1 MNFKKGF
8 LTFVIGLVIIIDIFS
23 QTFIT
28 NIYNNN
34 SGDYSISV
42 FSDDYSPDK
51 TEKNNF
57 HLCSHLLYTTILIL
71 SSLNFAIS

>member
-34 SGDYSISV
+34 SGDYSIST
-42 FSDDYSPDK
+42 FSDDD
-51 TEKNNF
+51 
-57 HLCSHLLYTTILIL
+57 
-71 SSLNFAIS
+71 ISGEIIVK